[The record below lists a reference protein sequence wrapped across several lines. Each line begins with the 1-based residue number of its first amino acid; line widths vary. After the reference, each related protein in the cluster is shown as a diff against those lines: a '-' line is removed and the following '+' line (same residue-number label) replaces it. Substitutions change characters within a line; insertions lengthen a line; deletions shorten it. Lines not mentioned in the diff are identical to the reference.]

1 MIKRLLVGL
10 LTGFAIGAIV
20 AVALVQGMGMT
31 AMGAVMAYLLAA
43 ATGALT
49 GLVAGKPIWSKG
61 GQIEA
66 GLKTFFGALLAVGAM
81 FVLRMWVHLD
91 LDLRF
96 LHAGGPDEIGNLP
109 AAAFPAIAALLGA
122 FFEAD
127 NTSEKDDSKGD
138 EKKRIAT
145 GEDAASKARVA
156 QADESDEDEEEASA
170 KKKSSK

>member
-1 MIKRLLVGL
+1 MIKRLIVGL
-10 LTGFAIGAIV
+10 ATGFAIGAIV

-31 AMGAVMAYLLAA
+31 VMGAVPAYLLAA

-81 FVLRMWVHLD
+81 FVLRMWVHLQ
-91 LDLRF
+91 LDLTSLR
-96 LHAGGPDEIGNLP
+96 AGAGEIGELP
-109 AAAFPAIAALLGA
+109 AAAFPLIAALLGG

-127 NTSEKDDSKGD
+127 NTGDGEKGQDKGD
-138 EKKRIAT
+138 GAKKRIAT
-145 GEDAASKARVA
+145 GGAAKSRVSA
-156 QADESDEDEEEASA
+156 SDEIDEEEDEAPA
-170 KKKSSK
+170 KKKRS